1 MEFITTPNPNAI
13 KIETSHNLEVGTVI
27 QSSSDTEDELCT
39 LFINIAE
46 INTIFVG
53 PDFLTL
59 TKKEDADWDSIK
71 ADIAGQFDKL

>member
-1 MEFITTPNPNAI
+1 MEFIKTPNPNAL
-13 KIETSHNLEVGTVI
+13 KIDTSHNLEVGTVI
-27 QSSSDTEDELCT
+27 QSSSDTNDKLCS
-39 LFINIAE
+39 LLINIEE